1 MLQVRCHHNHA
12 QSALD
17 HEVDRIF
24 RTFWGAEPQRAEAPV
39 TVPAPVDIEET
50 AERYLVSVE
59 LPGLAQGDV
68 KVTLV
73 DDALVIRAEKLDQ
86 REKKDTNYHRVERRF
101 GSIERV
107 VRLAARVDRDRISAT
122 MKDGV
127 LKVEVPKAEEARERE
142 VPVHVS

>member
-1 MLQVRCHHNHA
+1 MLQVRCHHNR
-12 QSALD
+12 ALNTLD
-17 HEVDRIF
+17 DEVDRIF
-24 RTFWGAEPQRAEAPV
+24 RTFWSREPQAEGPAAV
-39 TVPAPVDIEET
+39 VPAPVDIEET

-127 LKVEVPKAEEARERE
+127 LKVDVPKAEEARERE
-142 VPVHVS
+142 ISVKVS